1 MKIVISPAKSLDFE
15 RTLPTETYSEASF
28 LKEAKKI
35 NGLLKKTITLLFV
48 LTRTNHFM
56 LILF

>member
-15 RTLPTETYSEASF
+15 TALPTEIYSEASF

-35 NGLLKKTITLLFV
+35 NGLLKKESP
-48 LTRTNHFM
+48 RSCRNS
-56 LILF
+56 